1 MDKFIDGVKIFFIT
15 LFTALS
21 SYMGI
26 LAIPVYV
33 LIGLEIFDYITG
45 VVSAKY
51 RGQKIDSY
59 KGIKGIFKKVG
70 MLSLVALGSVIDW
83 LLLYAGD
90 MIDIH
95 ITGQFIIASLI
106 AVWLICNELISIL
119 ENLKDI
125 GVPFPSFM
133 MNVIGNL
140 QGKAENRGEAYNIKG
155 E

>member
-1 MDKFIDGVKIFFIT
+1 MDKWIDGVKLFFIT

-33 LIGLEIFDYITG
+33 LLGLEIFDYITG
-45 VVSAKY
+45 IVSAKY

-59 KGIKGIFKKVG
+59 KGIKGIVKKVG
-70 MLSLVALGSVIDW
+70 MLSLVALGAVIDW
-83 LLLYAGD
+83 LLLYAGN

-95 ITGQFIIASLI
+95 ITSQFIIASLI
-106 AVWLICNELISIL
+106 AVWLICNEIISIL

-125 GVPFPSFM
+125 GVPFPPFM
-133 MNVIGNL
+133 MNVIKNL
-140 QGKAENRGEAYNIKG
+140 QGKTEKHVEAYNIKG